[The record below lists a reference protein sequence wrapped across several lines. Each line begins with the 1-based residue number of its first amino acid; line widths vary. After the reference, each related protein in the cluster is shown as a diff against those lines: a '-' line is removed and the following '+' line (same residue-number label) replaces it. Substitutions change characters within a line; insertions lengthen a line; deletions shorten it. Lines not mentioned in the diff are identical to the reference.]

1 MMKTFCIDFIVDVT
15 ASNEK
20 NLPWIYFLIKE
31 VVEKFL
37 QYKTEE
43 FVFGITTLRGGS
55 ESSNGISFH
64 NGEDFTENEKEFLA
78 KLMDVKTSRG
88 DAQAVEQIDEA
99 MKISLGKFKKNK
111 DYLGVPILITDCDEM
126 PEGKKYFD
134 YLEETPIFHLLG
146 LCSTNLFFNMR
157 FLNAQGVEQS
167 LPHISVK
174 DYGQLTDENVVDFI
188 YQTILTRIAK
198 ETVGN

>member
-1 MMKTFCIDFIVDVT
+1 MKTFCIDFIVDVT

-64 NGEDFTENEKEFLA
+64 NGEDFTSDGKELFTQF
-78 KLMDVKTSRG
+78 MEVKTSRG

-111 DYLGVPILITDCDEM
+111 DYLGVPILITDCDAM

-134 YLEETPIFHLLG
+134 YLEETPIFHMLG

-174 DYGQLTDENVVDFI
+174 DYSQLTDDNVVDFI
-188 YQTILTRIAK
+188 YQTIVTRIAK